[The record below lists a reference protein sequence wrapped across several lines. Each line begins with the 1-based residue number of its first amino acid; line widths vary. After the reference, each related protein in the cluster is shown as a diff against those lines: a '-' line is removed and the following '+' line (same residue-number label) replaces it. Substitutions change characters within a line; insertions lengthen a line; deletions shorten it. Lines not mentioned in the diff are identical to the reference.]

1 MPNIGRAARRRVLIG
16 VLAWLL
22 AAPLAA
28 QEQSAAGGSS
38 SPAAASTPLLLQ
50 LNKLEPINGGACRA
64 SFVLRNEGEAQY
76 DSLKLDLVSF
86 RPDGVIGQRLLVEL
100 APVAPEKTLV
110 KAFDFEGVG
119 CGEIERIL
127 VNEVSACRTS
137 DGEVDP
143 DACLDRLRLETLA
156 AELWK

>member
-1 MPNIGRAARRRVLIG
+1 MPRDGRTVSLCGAL
-16 VLAWLL
+16 VLALL
-22 AAPLAA
+22 GPALQARA
-28 QEQSAAGGSS
+28 QETP
-38 SPAAASTPLLLQ
+38 PAAASTPLLLQ
-50 LNKLEPINGGACRA
+50 LNKLEPIDGGACRA
-64 SFVLRNEGEAQY
+64 SFVLRNGGEAQY

-119 CGEIERIL
+119 CDEIERIL

>member
-1 MPNIGRAARRRVLIG
+1 MPLDGRAAGLCG
-16 VLAWLL
+16 ALVLALL
-22 AAPLAA
+22 GPAFQARA
-28 QEQSAAGGSS
+28 QQTP
-38 SPAAASTPLLLQ
+38 PAASTASTPLVLQ
-50 LNKLEPINGGACRA
+50 LNKLEPIEGGACRA
-64 SFVLRNEGEAQY
+64 SFVLRNDGDAQY

-100 APVAPEKTLV
+100 APVAAKKTLV

-119 CGEIERIL
+119 CADIERIL

-137 DGEVDP
+137 NGEVDTA
-143 DACLDRLRLETLA
+143 ACLDRLQLETLA